1 MSDDTPTRR
10 TRGPSRSKHRDILD
24 GALDL
29 FLELGFDATTIEGVA
44 DRAGVSKQTV
54 YAHFGDKETLFRE
67 LVEREVGQ
75 RDAPA
80 HPLAATMP
88 ESTDLH
94 RDLRVYARWHL
105 RLVMTPHLVDL
116 RRRLIGESMRF
127 PELARQWYANGPRRS
142 IDLFAGWFDVLH
154 ERGVL
159 HAPDP
164 IRAGETFNWLVL
176 STPLNAAM
184 ASAWNEP
191 DEALDACADEAVRVF
206 LAAHAVPAAG
216 CPPSRSV

>member
-1 MSDDTPTRR
+1 MADRTPTRR

-29 FLELGFDATTIEGVA
+29 FLELGFDATTIEAVA
-44 DRAGVSKQTV
+44 DRSGVSKQTV
-54 YAHFGDKETLFRE
+54 YAHFGDKETLFRD

-88 ESTDLH
+88 DSTDLQ

-116 RRRLIGESMRF
+116 RRRLIGEATRF
-127 PELARQWYANGPRRS
+127 PELARQWYDNGPRQS
-142 IDLFAGWFDVLH
+142 IELFAGWFEILH
-154 ERGVL
+154 ERGLL

-164 IRAGETFNWLVL
+164 IQAGATFNWLVL

-184 ASAWNEP
+184 ATVWNES
-191 DEALDACADEAVRVF
+191 DDALDAHADEAVRVF
-206 LAAHAVPAAG
+206 LAAHAARAVDD
-216 CPPSRSV
+216 RS

>member
-24 GALDL
+24 GALGL

-54 YAHFGDKETLFRE
+54 YAHFGDKEALFRE
-67 LVEREVGQ
+67 LVEHEVGQ

-80 HPLAATMP
+80 HPLAASMP
-88 ESTDLH
+88 DSTDLH
-94 RDLRVYARWHL
+94 RDLRVYARW
-105 RLVMTPHLVDL
+105 HLVDL

-127 PELARQWYANGPRRS
+127 PELARQWYANGPQRS
-142 IDLFAGWFDVLH
+142 IDLFAGWFEALH
-154 ERGVL
+154 ERGLL

-164 IRAGETFNWLVL
+164 IRAGEIFNWLVL

-184 ASAWNEP
+184 ASAWHEP
-191 DEALDACADEAVRVF
+191 DEALDAHADEAVRVF

-216 CPPSRSV
+216 CPPSRGA